1 VIKNTSVPQVNA
13 ILQNHSI
20 SLTATKG
27 GMLGGG
33 AKTQDGKE
41 EA

>member
-33 AKTQDGKE
+33 KPQDGKE
-41 EA
+41 EV